1 MSHQHLKF
9 FSRVLSEIVNY
20 KQNMKNIRQEC
31 RGQKTVTQKVNMKLY
46 IMNRNNKQNYGAR

>member
-1 MSHQHLKF
+1 
-9 FSRVLSEIVNY
+9 
-20 KQNMKNIRQEC
+20 MKNIRQEC